1 MLVYSNF
8 SLLPFRTG
16 RISSSARNAPTDFN
30 LRFGASGK
38 PQNGAQNSAAA
49 RRQKTEN
56 SNPDCLSQ
64 SFCTARTN
72 RRKRNFP
79 LSRLKSNHSQAFAA
93 PQNVCLR
100 PEELRKDELVFPKA
114 GCPPMKPSRA
124 GRKILAAPPGSAHFQ
139 RNAPMRNFTL
149 KNAQTTRRKGDAAA
163 FIAGFAKR
171 PVLRRP
177 NAPKKRPLSPF
188 PKAGATGGKA
198 GFAPPPKVSIPQY
211 VPVEQQIF
219 QLPLRNPHGLP
230 GETRNEV
237 FVSPFV
243 EAQK

>member
-8 SLLPFRTG
+8 SSLPFRTG
-16 RISSSARNAPTDFN
+16 RISSSARNAPTDFS
-30 LRFGASGK
+30 LRFGACGK
-38 PQNGAQNSAAA
+38 PQNGAQNSAAS

-93 PQNVCLR
+93 PQNVCFR
-100 PEELRKDELVFPKA
+100 PEELRKDKLVFPKA
-114 GCPPMKPSRA
+114 GCPPMKHSRA

-149 KNAQTTRRKGDAAA
+149 KNAQTTRRKGGAAA
-163 FIAGFAKR
+163 FIAGLAKR

-177 NAPKKRPLSPF
+177 NAPKKTP
-188 PKAGATGGKA
+188 A
-198 GFAPPPKVSIPQY
+198 FAVS
-211 VPVEQQIF
+211 ESG
-219 QLPLRNPHGLP
+219 RDGRESGLCAP
-230 GETRNEV
+230 AKSLNTSICTR
-237 FVSPFV
+237 
-243 EAQK
+243 

>member
-8 SLLPFRTG
+8 SPLPFRTG

-56 SNPDCLSQ
+56 SNPDCLPQ

-100 PEELRKDELVFPKA
+100 PEEFRKDELVFSKSRMPAHETFPRRTQNSRRTA
-114 GCPPMKPSRA
+114 GQRAFPTECAHAKFHSKKRANNAQERRRGGVYCRIRQTPCP
-124 GRKILAAPPGSAHFQ
+124 APPE
-139 RNAPMRNFTL
+139 R
-149 KNAQTTRRKGDAAA
+149 
-163 FIAGFAKR
+163 
-171 PVLRRP
+171 
-177 NAPKKRPLSPF
+177 PKKTP
-188 PKAGATGGKA
+188 A
-198 GFAPPPKVSIPQY
+198 FAVS
-211 VPVEQQIF
+211 ESG
-219 QLPLRNPHGLP
+219 RDGRESGLCAP
-230 GETRNEV
+230 AKSLNTSICTR
-237 FVSPFV
+237 
-243 EAQK
+243 

>member
-8 SLLPFRTG
+8 LSLPFRTG
-16 RISSSARNAPTDFN
+16 RISSSARNAPTDFS

-56 SNPDCLSQ
+56 SNPDCLPQ

-149 KNAQTTRRKGDAAA
+149 KNAQTTRRKGGVYCRIRQTPCPA
-163 FIAGFAKR
+163 
-171 PVLRRP
+171 PP
-177 NAPKKRPLSPF
+177 ECPKKTP
-188 PKAGATGGKA
+188 A
-198 GFAPPPKVSIPQY
+198 FAVS
-211 VPVEQQIF
+211 ESG
-219 QLPLRNPHGLP
+219 RDGRESGLCAP
-230 GETRNEV
+230 AKSLNTSICTR
-237 FVSPFV
+237 
-243 EAQK
+243 

>member
-8 SLLPFRTG
+8 SPLPFRTG

-56 SNPDCLSQ
+56 SNPDCLPQ

-100 PEELRKDELVFPKA
+100 PEELRKDELVFPKT
-114 GCPPMKPSRA
+114 GCPPMKHSRA
-124 GRKILAAPPGSAHFQ
+124 GRKILAAPPVQRAFPTECAHAKFHSKK
-139 RNAPMRNFTL
+139 RAN
-149 KNAQTTRRKGDAAA
+149 NAQERRRGGVYCRISQTPCPAPPE
-163 FIAGFAKR
+163 R
-171 PVLRRP
+171 
-177 NAPKKRPLSPF
+177 PKKTP
-188 PKAGATGGKA
+188 A
-198 GFAPPPKVSIPQY
+198 FAVS
-211 VPVEQQIF
+211 ESG
-219 QLPLRNPHGLP
+219 RDGRESGLCAP
-230 GETRNEV
+230 AKSLNTPICTR
-237 FVSPFV
+237 
-243 EAQK
+243 

>member
-8 SLLPFRTG
+8 SPLPFRTG

-56 SNPDCLSQ
+56 SNPDCLPQ

-100 PEELRKDELVFPKA
+100 PEELRKDKLVFPKA

-149 KNAQTTRRKGDAAA
+149 NNAQERRRGGVYCRIRQTPCPAPPE
-163 FIAGFAKR
+163 R
-171 PVLRRP
+171 
-177 NAPKKRPLSPF
+177 PKKTP
-188 PKAGATGGKA
+188 A
-198 GFAPPPKVSIPQY
+198 FAVS
-211 VPVEQQIF
+211 ESG
-219 QLPLRNPHGLP
+219 RDGRESGLCAP
-230 GETRNEV
+230 AKSLNTSICTR
-237 FVSPFV
+237 
-243 EAQK
+243 